1 MRTLSTLTLLAAG
14 ALLLPVGAVSAGDP
28 GSQRTSTRDQHH
40 QGRAVL
46 VCETD
51 AATRRA
57 FTREYGAPPV
67 FVTAR
72 EALATSPSDPAWEA
86 PRCMTAREHAR
97 YAEAANTYARAVR

>member
-1 MRTLSTLTLLAAG
+1 MRHASLALLTAA
-14 ALLLPVGAVSAGDP
+14 ALLLPAGAVSAGDP
-28 GSQRTSTRDQHH
+28 GDQRAAPTPA
-40 QGRAVL
+40 RAVL
-46 VCETD
+46 VCQTD

-57 FTREYGAPPV
+57 FTRQYGSAPV

-97 YAEAANTYARAVR
+97 YAEAANTYARAAR

>member
-1 MRTLSTLTLLAAG
+1 MRAWTPLLAAMAVLTAAG
-14 ALLLPVGAVSAGDP
+14 AATAGDQGRKP
-28 GSQRTSTRDQHH
+28 TRIAD

-57 FTREYGAPPV
+57 FTREYGSAPV

-72 EALATSPSDPAWEA
+72 EALSVRPSDPAWSA
-86 PRCMTAREHAR
+86 PRCMTARQHAL
-97 YAEAANTYARAVR
+97 YVEAANTYARGR